1 MVAAAV
7 GIGLMCRSIA
17 ANNFYDI
24 WNPSG
29 GLFPLLA
36 LIFLCWSLACG
47 EYRLA
52 PATVLLA
59 SFELQCE
66 AGFIPPTL
74 AALAVGAAGPAVWV
88 VRVSRA
94 RRRPRGWPWA
104 VAGAGPPLP
113 RLAPA
118 LGRPGDPPRHPP
130 PGPP

>member
-74 AALAVGAAGPAVWV
+74 AALAVGAAGLAGWLG
-88 VRVSRA
+88 RVSRA
-94 RRRPRGWPWA
+94 GRRPRGWPGLFP
-104 VAGAGPPLP
+104 GAGPPP
-113 RLAPA
+113 PCLAP
-118 LGRPGDPPRHPP
+118 GPVRPGGP
-130 PGPP
+130 PGHHRPGL